1 MDIVNNRFRIIKSLK
16 HTNLFHSYLV
26 NDIWE
31 DNKIM
36 QLNILHPDN
45 TPKSIINYYSD
56 EFIGLINFNSDIV
69 VEVYNFNVISH
80 IDNKRISR
88 EQYFYTCEYIDNSS
102 NLLELSKGMN
112 LNEILNV
119 FIELCKIVNFIHLKG
134 HVYEALNLNNLLVIN
149 NDNNYQI
156 KIKDIATKELEKR
169 SYLADNYEDPF
180 FASPKAISNRP
191 ERIQDIYSLGVLL
204 LSMLY
209 ANKIDFR
216 STPKNEFMSF
226 MTDLHNN
233 NLQFS
238 SHEVEIINKLSIII
252 NKLITYQEDYPYNS
266 IFSILTDLNDN
277 LNTEFKF
284 NYQKDYSKINFH
296 LKLIGRSEEVN
307 TILTQYDNMINYNPF
322 KKVILVQG
330 DTGSG
335 KTRFLEEIKFRFEL
349 EKANLYYSFSLNSL
363 NESSEKMWIDILRKL
378 ILETETEIIDKY
390 EAELIKF
397 FPNLI
402 DRKNHVPKEFI
413 EEHQSKYRLLNRIV
427 GFIND
432 SVKNKS
438 TVLIID
444 NLDFANEFTID
455 TFTYL
460 YSEVVKNKN
469 IILIFSFNEGNT
481 FSNPRFSNFIS
492 NLNQNQDC
500 EILKL
505 TNLNKHESGEM
516 IQNML
521 DMSYIPVKLSE
532 KIYSQS
538 YGNPLFISEVIKDF
552 YNRRILFISNTSGHW
567 HIDIPD
573 DDDDYKLLVIPNTIE
588 QAVLNQLKDLD
599 DLSNEILKV
608 MSIFPNPISVE
619 NIKYFVSETESVI
632 LDNFL
637 ELTKK
642 GIISRVIS
650 SDNLYT
656 INNKVLKDVVYERI
670 DRSERVC
677 KHLLVA
683 EKIKTKSEI
692 NYEDLIYH
700 YENANDNKEVI
711 RYCLEYAKKMHNT
724 KNHHEEIN
732 YTKKAI
738 QFIEDKLEKTEFLIK
753 ISMLYYDLGDVNE
766 ALKHFYEAEILAN
779 ETQNL
784 KQLIDINLNIGKI
797 ISNIRD
803 SEEGVRR
810 INYTKELLADFEYP
824 EAQLDIKQIEATTLM
839 QDKKFDQ
846 SIDILKDI
854 IDECKDDYP
863 RIKGD
868 CYRLLA
874 YIYSRGNQIAKALD
888 LYKRALKLFEVA
900 NCIRGTLISLNNI
913 GTIYSDTYQDEDT
926 AIGYY
931 YKVKNLSE
939 EYNIEHFEIVATVN
953 IACYHESCHNYELT
967 YRYFKQSLEKA
978 IKGNFYREVF
988 FLYNVLARSC
998 LNFNRY
1004 TEACNYLK
1012 LAQEMIN
1019 KSQNQALDII
1029 EFYKSN
1035 GDLYYTLGNFV
1046 KAKEF
1051 ITKTIEFYES
1061 GVDFEQFLFK
1071 IQYHIINLRFKEND
1085 AYDEDIEEI
1094 IKTSQKIISNE
1105 MKVDS
1110 LCTAAKVLGEK
1121 QDYKN
1126 GKLLLDEVELSLPES
1141 LHDETR
1147 ANYYVALGVNEKG
1160 KKALDYLLKS
1170 LKLSKSLKNKAI
1182 IADTTILIG
1191 DYYFK
1196 NKENYSAASYYI
1208 EAWDILINI
1217 IKDIPREHKLSFI
1230 NNYKYGRVYYRI
1242 KYIYN
1247 ILGGINIFNNEEL
1260 NLLLDTYE
1268 FNNEI
1273 DLHKA
1278 LNNELANQFMEN
1290 REFMKF
1296 ITDQYLTDLET
1307 TNLSITDIISNI
1319 SNDTIS
1325 NIELVLKYLAATT
1338 LSTNALLIIEEGSKG
1353 LYVIASIND
1362 NYEIPSNK
1370 YIFEK
1375 TKYTYG
1381 PVWASNNIINNDY
1394 DSNVITE
1401 NIKACLCIPITSN
1414 LSQDLTDVSINDIN
1428 NNFIG
1433 YLYLES
1439 DRIINNFNEV
1449 GLHKCLEF
1457 INFLALLIEKHH
1469 LKIEASADKLT
1480 GTLTRKYLE
1489 DTINRLIISTHK
1501 SKSQFSIIMYDLD
1514 DFKNVND
1521 RFGHQTGDEVLAG
1534 ISKLIFDNIK
1544 KTDFIGRYGGEE
1556 FIIILPDKN
1565 STEAL
1570 AIAEDLRVKIC
1581 NANLLGDKAEISV
1594 SMGIATY
1601 PDHGQTLEE
1610 LFEKVDQALYDAKEN
1625 GKNCCSLWN
1634 FTFSNRK
1641 PKAKDHLTGIL
1652 VGNSVIDSRNVL
1664 AIVELI
1670 QLTNKGFSNKEK
1682 IYQFLGRTIEIIDA
1696 QYGYLIELDGNNV
1709 TTKYGRQQQK
1719 EEWLQD
1725 IYINE
1730 HIVNSVIESHQ
1741 GLCIIDWDDIGK
1753 HNLITG
1759 LPDWD
1764 SILVVPVEYHGEVKA
1779 LLYYTVS
1786 TRIKE
1791 FSDGE
1796 YNFINVLS
1804 GLVPTIINS

>member
-1 MDIVNNRFRIIKSLK
+1 MKTR
-16 HTNLFHSYLV
+16 
-26 NDIWE
+26 
-31 DNKIM
+31 
-36 QLNILHPDN
+36 
-45 TPKSIINYYSD
+45 
-56 EFIGLINFNSDIV
+56 
-69 VEVYNFNVISH
+69 
-80 IDNKRISR
+80 
-88 EQYFYTCEYIDNSS
+88 
-102 NLLELSKGMN
+102 
-112 LNEILNV
+112 
-119 FIELCKIVNFIHLKG
+119 
-134 HVYEALNLNNLLVIN
+134 
-149 NDNNYQI
+149 
-156 KIKDIATKELEKR
+156 
-169 SYLADNYEDPF
+169 
-180 FASPKAISNRP
+180 
-191 ERIQDIYSLGVLL
+191 
-204 LSMLY
+204 
-209 ANKIDFR
+209 
-216 STPKNEFMSF
+216 
-226 MTDLHNN
+226 
-233 NLQFS
+233 
-238 SHEVEIINKLSIII
+238 
-252 NKLITYQEDYPYNS
+252 TYQEDYPYNS

-839 QDKKFDQ
+839 M
-846 SIDILKDI
+846 IIL
-854 IDECKDDYP
+854 
-863 RIKGD
+863 
-868 CYRLLA
+868 
-874 YIYSRGNQIAKALD
+874 
-888 LYKRALKLFEVA
+888 
-900 NCIRGTLISLNNI
+900 
-913 GTIYSDTYQDEDT
+913 
-926 AIGYY
+926 
-931 YKVKNLSE
+931 
-939 EYNIEHFEIVATVN
+939 
-953 IACYHESCHNYELT
+953 
-967 YRYFKQSLEKA
+967 
-978 IKGNFYREVF
+978 
-988 FLYNVLARSC
+988 
-998 LNFNRY
+998 
-1004 TEACNYLK
+1004 
-1012 LAQEMIN
+1012 
-1019 KSQNQALDII
+1019 
-1029 EFYKSN
+1029 
-1035 GDLYYTLGNFV
+1035 
-1046 KAKEF
+1046 
-1051 ITKTIEFYES
+1051 
-1061 GVDFEQFLFK
+1061 
-1071 IQYHIINLRFKEND
+1071 
-1085 AYDEDIEEI
+1085 
-1094 IKTSQKIISNE
+1094 
-1105 MKVDS
+1105 
-1110 LCTAAKVLGEK
+1110 
-1121 QDYKN
+1121 
-1126 GKLLLDEVELSLPES
+1126 
-1141 LHDETR
+1141 
-1147 ANYYVALGVNEKG
+1147 
-1160 KKALDYLLKS
+1160 
-1170 LKLSKSLKNKAI
+1170 
-1182 IADTTILIG
+1182 
-1191 DYYFK
+1191 
-1196 NKENYSAASYYI
+1196 
-1208 EAWDILINI
+1208 
-1217 IKDIPREHKLSFI
+1217 
-1230 NNYKYGRVYYRI
+1230 
-1242 KYIYN
+1242 
-1247 ILGGINIFNNEEL
+1247 
-1260 NLLLDTYE
+1260 
-1268 FNNEI
+1268 
-1273 DLHKA
+1273 A
-1278 LNNELANQFMEN
+1278 LN
-1290 REFMKF
+1290 
-1296 ITDQYLTDLET
+1296 
-1307 TNLSITDIISNI
+1307 
-1319 SNDTIS
+1319 
-1325 NIELVLKYLAATT
+1325 
-1338 LSTNALLIIEEGSKG
+1338 
-1353 LYVIASIND
+1353 
-1362 NYEIPSNK
+1362 
-1370 YIFEK
+1370 
-1375 TKYTYG
+1375 
-1381 PVWASNNIINNDY
+1381 
-1394 DSNVITE
+1394 
-1401 NIKACLCIPITSN
+1401 
-1414 LSQDLTDVSINDIN
+1414 
-1428 NNFIG
+1428 
-1433 YLYLES
+1433 
-1439 DRIINNFNEV
+1439 
-1449 GLHKCLEF
+1449 
-1457 INFLALLIEKHH
+1457 
-1469 LKIEASADKLT
+1469 
-1480 GTLTRKYLE
+1480 
-1489 DTINRLIISTHK
+1489 
-1501 SKSQFSIIMYDLD
+1501 
-1514 DFKNVND
+1514 
-1521 RFGHQTGDEVLAG
+1521 G
-1534 ISKLIFDNIK
+1534 I
-1544 KTDFIGRYGGEE
+1544 
-1556 FIIILPDKN
+1556 
-1565 STEAL
+1565 
-1570 AIAEDLRVKIC
+1570 
-1581 NANLLGDKAEISV
+1581 
-1594 SMGIATY
+1594 
-1601 PDHGQTLEE
+1601 
-1610 LFEKVDQALYDAKEN
+1610 
-1625 GKNCCSLWN
+1625 
-1634 FTFSNRK
+1634 
-1641 PKAKDHLTGIL
+1641 
-1652 VGNSVIDSRNVL
+1652 VID
-1664 AIVELI
+1664 
-1670 QLTNKGFSNKEK
+1670 
-1682 IYQFLGRTIEIIDA
+1682 Y
-1696 QYGYLIELDGNNV
+1696 
-1709 TTKYGRQQQK
+1709 
-1719 EEWLQD
+1719 
-1725 IYINE
+1725 
-1730 HIVNSVIESHQ
+1730 
-1741 GLCIIDWDDIGK
+1741 
-1753 HNLITG
+1753 
-1759 LPDWD
+1759 
-1764 SILVVPVEYHGEVKA
+1764 
-1779 LLYYTVS
+1779 
-1786 TRIKE
+1786 
-1791 FSDGE
+1791 
-1796 YNFINVLS
+1796 
-1804 GLVPTIINS
+1804 